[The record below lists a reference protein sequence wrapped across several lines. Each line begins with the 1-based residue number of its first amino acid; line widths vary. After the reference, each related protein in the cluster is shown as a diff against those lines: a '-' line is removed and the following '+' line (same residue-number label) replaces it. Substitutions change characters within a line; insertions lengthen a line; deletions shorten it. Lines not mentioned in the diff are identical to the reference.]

1 MMKFLLIAFVIFL
14 FPTPPCLGGRKGG
27 KGGNGGKGGDGGK
40 DVVTVDGENI
50 TVDNEQ

>member
-1 MMKFLLIAFVIFL
+1 MIKFLLIALVFFL
-14 FPTPPCLGGRKGG
+14 LTTPPCLGGRKVG

-40 DVVTVDGENI
+40 VVVTVDGENI